1 MKELD
6 ACGLNNL
13 FLVLLATTSVVF
25 FNTISLFIKKKKK
38 NVCGLNKKH
47 KLTLGL
53 IHEGHLGIGGTQT
66 MGCWHNKGFAHD
78 RLRCG

>member
-25 FNTISLFIKKKKK
+25 LIQSLYLSKKKK